1 MFDHFGWRLCGS
13 SARIWTEDSE
23 HLPKR
28 HRCAASFAGFSA
40 DIEVNRIGVG
50 QCCPTVS
57 SSMNE
62 RLNKSDKEISFEET
76 EDRLKVVLP
85 LGINWLAFILHSIA
99 LLIWLGMLGAVLVYL
114 IDGRSSSL
122 VLTAI
127 LLLWLLIWLWF
138 GRFLWT
144 RWQYHAANREILFI
158 EPEQLV
164 LRRPVSIL
172 GLTWTY
178 DMNHISRLYYSEQH
192 QCPAFDYAYSHV
204 YFGRSLSAEQSAQ
217 LIKSLNDRYFPEEA
231 NDEIVI

>member
-1 MFDHFGWRLCGS
+1 LTILAGG
-13 SARIWTEDSE
+13 
-23 HLPKR
+23 
-28 HRCAASFAGFSA
+28 FAGPQLRYALRTASSNRS
-40 DIEVNRIGVG
+40 DIDVLQVTAAFPSIIEANHIEFGR
-50 QCCPTVS
+50 CCPNVS
-57 SSMNE
+57 GSRNE
-62 RLNKSDKEISFEET
+62 RLNDSDQEISFEET

-85 LGINWLAFILHSIA
+85 LGINWLAFILHSLA

-192 QCPAFDYAYSHV
+192 DCPAFDYAYSHV
-204 YFGRSLSAEQSAQ
+204 YFGRSLGEEQSSR
-217 LIKSLNDRYFPEEA
+217 LIEVLNDRYFPEEA